1 MDSGSGYNS
10 WHKRAYDNISDSLYM
25 AMKYE
30 EIRQDV
36 QRLFNKNKNKIK
48 NAEAIPI
55 YLTPIIRELAKYR
68 T

>member
-1 MDSGSGYNS
+1 
-10 WHKRAYDNISDSLYM
+10 M

-36 QRLFNKNKNKIK
+36 QCLYNKNKYKIK

-55 YLTPIIRELAKYR
+55 YLTSILQEVAKYR
-68 T
+68 TMF